1 MFSNWDSLDS
11 ILPVDDS
18 WVKDLGEEVPS
29 PPQPQPPRKA
39 ENSSGG
45 KRKQVIL
52 QQLVEMLKRD
62 LVQGQQKGS
71 NCEWRPATPERN
83 GASDLGDGSDMR
95 QQQQQASLTAMLT
108 LPVRRMDLAEGDR
121 VAQEDMIWSTCNAA
135 VDQSS
140 QIWDFNL
147 GRSRNHEETAA
158 LEVGYNDAGFMM
170 KNYRELIKEN
180 SLATTKVLEDIYD
193 MNCSSVPDDISST
206 DARNMSSQ
214 KLGVMHSISKWQNNS
229 KTPVNQR
236 PTPSGKR
243 VLTSRSSIATL
254 SEPRD
259 KGSSKD
265 FNFGEQPPPMDIGDA
280 IRATTRTDMELL
292 AQNRGNAMQRY
303 KEKRKNRRYDKHIRY
318 ESRKARADTRTR
330 VKGRFV
336 KANEASDFK
345 FSS

>member
-140 QIWDFNL
+140 Q
-147 GRSRNHEETAA
+147 
-158 LEVGYNDAGFMM
+158 
-170 KNYRELIKEN
+170 
-180 SLATTKVLEDIYD
+180 VLFR
-193 MNCSSVPDDISST
+193 MPCP
-206 DARNMSSQ
+206 
-214 KLGVMHSISKWQNNS
+214 L
-229 KTPVNQR
+229 
-236 PTPSGKR
+236 
-243 VLTSRSSIATL
+243 
-254 SEPRD
+254 
-259 KGSSKD
+259 
-265 FNFGEQPPPMDIGDA
+265 
-280 IRATTRTDMELL
+280 
-292 AQNRGNAMQRY
+292 
-303 KEKRKNRRYDKHIRY
+303 
-318 ESRKARADTRTR
+318 
-330 VKGRFV
+330 
-336 KANEASDFK
+336 
-345 FSS
+345 